1 MSPINPE
8 PMLRRRLR
16 RHRALATG
24 LLLLMAAV
32 AIGATWLPHTSW
44 ANMLRAASRAGFIG
58 GIADWF
64 AVTALFRRPLGLPI
78 PHTAVIPRE
87 KARLGRA
94 LGDFVANHVMT
105 PAEIH
110 RLLDRADLAGALGR
124 ALAEPEMRRR
134 AARTVAGLLPAM
146 LAGISQG
153 RVRRTATA
161 LVPRLFEGPDLGRLF
176 ARALRGLVEGQ
187 RHQAVVSFVVG
198 QLRVALKAKE
208 GQLRTMIADRVR
220 EQGGRMIGWALGGSI
235 ASRVM
240 LAMSQELDG
249 IDPEGSEI
257 RAAVT
262 GWIEDQIAL
271 IEAEPARAAEL
282 GRAVR
287 HVVGNEAVTSWAEDV
302 WHRLRGAIEQDA
314 ADPKGY
320 VVSFA
325 EETLD
330 RLGRLL
336 REDEAV
342 RARVASAGS
351 AALIRFLPGGRA
363 RMADFI
369 AEVVAGW
376 DERMLVDKL
385 ELRVGRDLQYIRING
400 TVVGFLAGAAVYAL
414 LGSA

>member
-16 RHRALATG
+16 RYRWLATG
-24 LLLLMAAV
+24 LLLMMAAI
-32 AIGATWLPHTSW
+32 AIGATWLPHRPWSD
-44 ANMLRAASRAGFIG
+44 MLRAASRAGFIG

-105 PAEIH
+105 PGEIH

-124 ALAEPEMRRR
+124 ALVEPEMRRR
-134 AARTVAGLLPAM
+134 AAGTTAGLLPAM
-146 LAGISQG
+146 LAGISEG
-153 RVRRTATA
+153 RVRRLASA
-161 LVPRLFEGPDLGRLF
+161 LVPRLLEGPDLGRLF

-198 QLRVALKAKE
+198 QLRVALRAKE
-208 GQLRTMIADRVR
+208 AQLRTMIAERVR
-220 EQGGRMIGWALGGSI
+220 EQGGRVIGWALGGSI

-240 LAMSQELDG
+240 SAMSQELDG

-257 RAAVT
+257 RAAIT

-271 IEAEPARAAEL
+271 FEREPARAAEL
-282 GRAVR
+282 GRTIRQAL
-287 HVVGNEAVTSWAEDV
+287 GNEAVTAWGQDV
-302 WHRLRGAIEQDA
+302 WLRLRGAMEQDA
-314 ADPKGY
+314 ANPEGF

-336 REDEAV
+336 REDDAI
-342 RARVASAGS
+342 RARVADAAS
-351 AALIRFLPGGRA
+351 AALVRFLPSGRA

>member
-1 MSPINPE
+1 
-8 PMLRRRLR
+8 
-16 RHRALATG
+16 
-24 LLLLMAAV
+24 
-32 AIGATWLPHTSW
+32 
-44 ANMLRAASRAGFIG
+44 MLRAASRAGFIG

-94 LGDFVANHVMT
+94 LGDFVASHVLT
-105 PAEIH
+105 PGEIH

-124 ALAEPEMRRR
+124 ALLEPEMRRR
-134 AARTVAGLLPAM
+134 GAAVIAGLLPAL
-146 LAGISQG
+146 LAGISEG
-153 RVRRTATA
+153 RVKRVTAA

-176 ARALRGLVEGQ
+176 ARSLRGLVEGQ

-198 QLRVALKAKE
+198 QLRLALKAKE
-208 GQLRTMIADRVR
+208 AQLRQMIAERVR

-235 ASRVM
+235 ATRVM
-240 LAMSQELDG
+240 AAISAELDG

-271 IEAEPARAAEL
+271 FEREPERAVEL

-287 HVVGNEAVTSWAEDV
+287 QVVGHEAVTAWGEDV
-302 WHRLRGAIEQDA
+302 WNRLRHAIAQDA
-314 ADPKGY
+314 ADPEGT
-320 VVSFA
+320 VASLA
-325 EETLD
+325 EGTLD

-336 REDEAV
+336 REDDAV
-342 RARVASAGS
+342 RARVAVAAS
-351 AALIRFLPGGRA
+351 AALVRFLPGGRA

-369 AEVVAGW
+369 AAVVAGW
-376 DERMLVDKL
+376 DERMLVDRL
-385 ELRVGRDLQYIRING
+385 ELRVGRDLQYIRVNG
-400 TVVGFLAGAAVYAL
+400 TVVGFLVGAVVWAA

>member
-16 RHRALATG
+16 RYRGIATG

-32 AIGATWLPHTSW
+32 AIAATWLPHRPW
-44 ANMLRAASRAGFIG
+44 ADMLRAASRAGFIG

-94 LGDFVANHVMT
+94 LGDFVANHVLT

-124 ALAEPEMRRR
+124 ALAEADGRRR
-134 AARTVAGLLPAM
+134 AASTIAGLLPAM
-146 LAGISQG
+146 LAGISEG
-153 RVRRTATA
+153 RVRRIAA
-161 LVPRLFEGPDLGRLF
+161 AIVPRLFEGPDLGRLF

-187 RHQAVVSFVVG
+187 RHQAVVSFVVE
-198 QLRVALKAKE
+198 QLRVALRAKE
-208 GQLRTMIADRVR
+208 ATLRAMIAERVR

-240 LAMSQELDG
+240 AAMSHELDG

-262 GWIEDQIAL
+262 GWIEEQIAL
-271 IEAEPARAAEL
+271 FEREPERAAEL

-287 HVVGNEAVTSWAEDV
+287 QVVGHEAVTAWGEDV
-302 WHRLRGAIEQDA
+302 WRRLRDAIERDA
-314 ADPKGY
+314 ADPEGY

-336 REDEAV
+336 REDDAV
-342 RARVASAGS
+342 RARVADAAS
-351 AALIRFLPGGRA
+351 AALVRFLPSGRA

-369 AEVVAGW
+369 AAVVAGW

-385 ELRVGRDLQYIRING
+385 ELRVGRDLQYIRVNG
-400 TVVGFLAGAAVYAL
+400 TVVGFLVGAAVYAL